1 MSNTTLSTIAK
12 ISLTSPIGTNVPTR
26 ASLAVETKGLLF
38 LWLTHLHNESS
49 DFKQISPKRSLH
61 ALFVRCR
68 RTRLIWHWEKMEM
81 VTKNRRQEICM
92 FLMCKIYRGYYTVA
106 RRYESHVLVART
118 ISIDIVLA
126 TRT

>member
-49 DFKQISPKRSLH
+49 DCKQISPIYSLH
-61 ALFVRCR
+61 FCSLPANEIELALEKNGDGNQKKK
-68 RTRLIWHWEKMEM
+68 TRYLQVFNVQNINKYF
-81 VTKNRRQEICM
+81 R
-92 FLMCKIYRGYYTVA
+92 
-106 RRYESHVLVART
+106 ESE
-118 ISIDIVLA
+118 
-126 TRT
+126 